1 MAVKA
6 IGFRAVVRPDKFE
19 EITKGG
25 IVLAVDEKMEMNA
38 QTTGVIVELGEDFA
52 KDFKPRSPYW
62 GLQPGDRVFYAKYAG
77 KWVKDP
83 VTNEELLIL
92 NDEDIM
98 AKAEG
103 EPSDG
108 SNVVASKE
116 A

>member
-1 MAVKA
+1 MAVRA
-6 IGFRAVVRPDKFE
+6 LGFRVVIRPDKFE

-25 IVLAVDEKMEMNA
+25 IVLAVDERMEMNA

-52 KDFKPRSPYW
+52 KDFKPRTSYW

-83 VTNEELLIL
+83 ETNEELLIL
-92 NDEDIM
+92 NDEDIV

-103 EPSDG
+103 EPHGSD
-108 SNVVASKE
+108 VVASEKT
-116 A
+116 